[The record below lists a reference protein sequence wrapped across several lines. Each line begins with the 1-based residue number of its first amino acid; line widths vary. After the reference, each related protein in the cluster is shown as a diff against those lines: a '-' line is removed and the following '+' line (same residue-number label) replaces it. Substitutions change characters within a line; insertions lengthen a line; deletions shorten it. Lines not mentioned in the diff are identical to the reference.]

1 MCQLFIGADSQ
12 LWQSYTRSLRI
23 DGVVSSVR
31 LEQFFWNSLEEIAFR
46 DDMTVNS
53 LITKLYFESIDEG
66 HDLGNFTSFLRVCCG
81 RYHAL
86 IASGELPDQLTGSL
100 QDVQSDV
107 ILERERQTQQKK
119 KLAMASFVSEKQAFR
134 RN

>member
-12 LWQSYTRSLRI
+12 LWNSHTKSLRI

-31 LEQFFWNSLEEIAFR
+31 LEHFFWNTLEEIAYR

-66 HDLGNFTSFLRVCCG
+66 HDLGNFTSFLRVCCS
-81 RYHAL
+81 RYHSL
-86 IASGELPDQLTGSL
+86 IAIGQLSSSL
-100 QDVQSDV
+100 TEPLQTVQAKKILKKEQDIRQSKQ
-107 ILERERQTQQKK
+107 LEMSRPT
-119 KLAMASFVSEKQAFR
+119 R